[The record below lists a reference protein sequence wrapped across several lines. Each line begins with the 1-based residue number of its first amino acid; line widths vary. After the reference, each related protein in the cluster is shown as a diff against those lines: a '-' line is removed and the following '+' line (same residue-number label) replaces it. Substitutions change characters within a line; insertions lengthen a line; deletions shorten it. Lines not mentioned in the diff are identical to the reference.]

1 MIEHGNPQ
9 SLVAE
14 QTCNGK
20 KNKNKKSNN
29 DQQTMTD
36 MNYMYFD
43 SNSKN
48 LFYFMKERT
57 IWEIHL
63 LNPQTFLFTVIFS
76 K

>member
-20 KNKNKKSNN
+20 RRKSNN

-36 MNYMYFD
+36 MNYFD

>member
-20 KNKNKKSNN
+20 RRKSNN

-36 MNYMYFD
+36 MNYFD

-48 LFYFMKERT
+48 LFFEAEGNIK
-57 IWEIHL
+57 
-63 LNPQTFLFTVIFS
+63 
-76 K
+76 

>member
-43 SNSKN
+43 SNS
-48 LFYFMKERT
+48 
-57 IWEIHL
+57 
-63 LNPQTFLFTVIFS
+63 NPSYGKKRAVCN
-76 K
+76 

>member
-1 MIEHGNPQ
+1 MIEHGNQQ
-9 SLVAE
+9 SFVAE

-20 KNKNKKSNN
+20 KKKNNKSNN

-48 LFYFMKERT
+48 LFFEAEGNIK
-57 IWEIHL
+57 
-63 LNPQTFLFTVIFS
+63 
-76 K
+76 

>member
-1 MIEHGNPQ
+1 MIEHGNQQ

-20 KNKNKKSNN
+20 KNKNKKSNK

-36 MNYMYFD
+36 MNYFD

-76 K
+76 T